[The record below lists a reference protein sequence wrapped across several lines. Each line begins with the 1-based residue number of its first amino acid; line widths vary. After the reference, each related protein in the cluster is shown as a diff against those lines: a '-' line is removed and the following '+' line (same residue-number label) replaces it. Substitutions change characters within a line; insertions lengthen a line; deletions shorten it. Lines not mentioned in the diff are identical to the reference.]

1 MVDRIVVVGGGIVG
15 LTLAV
20 ALGKAGL
27 RVAVVERVPA
37 AAMRARAFDGRV
49 SALAAS
55 SQAVFAGLGLWEALA
70 GVAQP
75 IREIRVS
82 DGASPLFLH
91 YDRRDVGA
99 EALGYI
105 VENRWIR
112 RALLDAADPLDGV
125 RLHDGRAVSG
135 IARGRA
141 GAQVALADGET
152 LAAALIAAADGRR
165 SPVRRL
171 AGIGAL
177 ESSYGQDG
185 IVATVAHERPHRGI
199 AQERFLPSG
208 PFAVLPMTGRRSS
221 IVWTE
226 RAPVAE
232 RLLAL
237 PRAELELELG
247 RRFTDYLGAL
257 AIDGPVVSYPLTLT
271 LAARYAAD
279 RVALLGDAAHAI
291 HPIAG
296 QGLNIGIR
304 DAAALAEAAVDA
316 ARLGL
321 DPGAPSALAGYARR
335 RRADGFAMLAV
346 TDVLNRLFSNDLAPL
361 RLGRRLGL
369 AVVDRLPGLKR
380 ALIRHAMG
388 ETGDRPRLARGLAL

>member
-1 MVDRIVVVGGGIVG
+1 MADRIVVVGGGIVG

-27 RVAVVERVPA
+27 RVAVVERATA

-70 GVAQP
+70 GAAQP

-91 YDRRDVGA
+91 YHRRDVGA

-112 RALLDAADPLDGV
+112 RALLNAAEALDGV
-125 RLHDGRAVSG
+125 SLLDGRAVERV
-135 IARGRA
+135 ARGRA
-141 GAQVALADGET
+141 GARVALSDGGI
-152 LAAALIAAADGRR
+152 LAASLVAAADGRR

-237 PRAELELELG
+237 PRAGLEVELG

-257 AIDGPVVSYPLTLT
+257 AIDGPVFSYPLTLT

-346 TDVLNRLFSNDLAPL
+346 TDGLNRLFSNDRAPL

-369 AVVDRLPGLKR
+369 AAVDRLPGLKR

>member
-1 MVDRIVVVGGGIVG
+1 MADRIVVVGGGIVG

-27 RVAVVERVPA
+27 RVDVVERATA
-37 AAMRARAFDGRV
+37 AALRAGAFDGRV

-55 SQAVFAGLGLWEALA
+55 SQAVFAGLGLWESLA
-70 GVAQP
+70 GAAQP

-112 RALLDAADPLDGV
+112 RALLDAAEALDGV
-125 RLHDGRAVSG
+125 RLHDGRAVSRV
-135 IARGRA
+135 ARFRA
-141 GAQVALADGET
+141 GAQVTLADGGT
-152 LAAALIAAADGRR
+152 LSASLVAAADGRR

-177 ESSYGQDG
+177 ESSYGQDA
-185 IVATVAHERPHRGI
+185 IVATVAHERPHRGV

-232 RLLAL
+232 RLRAL
-237 PRAELELELG
+237 PRAELEVELG

-257 AIDGPVVSYPLTLT
+257 AIDGPVASYPLTLT

-321 DPGAPSALAGYARR
+321 DPGAPAALAGYARR

-346 TDVLNRLFSNDLAPL
+346 TDGLNRLFSNDLAPL

-369 AVVDRLPGLKR
+369 AAVGRLPGLKR

-388 ETGDRPRLARGLAL
+388 EVGDRPRLARGVPL